1 MRRFWGAT
9 ISFSC
14 WFASDPCPAQPVCDI
29 SNQAQ
34 KTKTHTPTHTHKHTD
49 TSTQTRTHTHTHTHT
64 HGYPHIELCR
74 SHSLCLGLFGPELGL
89 LWAGPCCQK
98 SSRILMDTVLYFFIF
113 ERSPHVPKILHR
125 TLVICVSSFLLFFL
139 LFIEFSCF

>member
-1 MRRFWGAT
+1 MYTYIYIYIR
-9 ISFSC
+9 
-14 WFASDPCPAQPVCDI
+14 
-29 SNQAQ
+29 
-34 KTKTHTPTHTHKHTD
+34 
-49 TSTQTRTHTHTHTHT
+49 HTHTHTHC
-64 HGYPHIELCR
+64 YPHIELCR

-125 TLVICVSSFLLFFL
+125 TLVICVSSFLLFSYFSLNFHVFNDFL
-139 LFIEFSCF
+139 TFFLYFYRKCTIFDDFERFSINFH

>member
-1 MRRFWGAT
+1 MKQDQEHSLVYIYIYTYITEKYIYLYTYVHIFMYT
-9 ISFSC
+9 YIY
-14 WFASDPCPAQPVCDI
+14 I
-29 SNQAQ
+29 YI
-34 KTKTHTPTHTHKHTD
+34 HK
-49 TSTQTRTHTHTHTHT
+49 THTHTHTHT
-64 HGYPHIELCR
+64 HCYPHIELCR

-125 TLVICVSSFLLFFL
+125 TLVICVSSFFTFFL
-139 LFIEFSCF
+139 FFIEFSCF